1 MNLKLKL
8 TLVFLAVL
16 SQNVKSEVDVTVNK
30 KEIVV
35 REGKEIDLICS
46 LQVNNFQRVPSYTIN
61 MFYKQKFKNWT
72 TYKFQYMFMTV
83 AYFSKKIT
91 ALLSSNNSTCFSSKS
106 SITKVNQLISFVK
119 GNNMVYLNMF
129 LLLEYFL
136 ELLIFS

>member
-46 LQVNNFQRVPSYTIN
+46 LQVNNFQGVSFYIYHSIPN
-61 MFYKQKFKNWT
+61 MFYKQPVKNWT
-72 TYKFQYMFMTV
+72 TYKFQYVLRQCCLCT
-83 AYFSKKIT
+83 
-91 ALLSSNNSTCFSSKS
+91 
-106 SITKVNQLISFVK
+106 
-119 GNNMVYLNMF
+119 
-129 LLLEYFL
+129 
-136 ELLIFS
+136 LLIFQRKLECNSILVFLK

>member
-46 LQVNNFQRVPSYTIN
+46 LQVN
-61 MFYKQKFKNWT
+61 
-72 TYKFQYMFMTV
+72 
-83 AYFSKKIT
+83 
-91 ALLSSNNSTCFSSKS
+91 
-106 SITKVNQLISFVK
+106 
-119 GNNMVYLNMF
+119 
-129 LLLEYFL
+129 
-136 ELLIFS
+136 IFR

>member
-46 LQVNNFQRVPSYTIN
+46 LQVNIFRESLFIRLIPNV
-61 MFYKQKFKNWT
+61 FYKQPVKN
-72 TYKFQYMFMTV
+72 
-83 AYFSKKIT
+83 
-91 ALLSSNNSTCFSSKS
+91 
-106 SITKVNQLISFVK
+106 
-119 GNNMVYLNMF
+119 
-129 LLLEYFL
+129 
-136 ELLIFS
+136 

>member
-46 LQVNNFQRVPSYTIN
+46 LQVNNFQRVPFYTIN
-61 MFYKQKFKNWT
+61 TKYVLQATGQKLN
-72 TYKFQYMFMTV
+72 YFQYIDNV
-83 AYFSKKIT
+83 
-91 ALLSSNNSTCFSSKS
+91 
-106 SITKVNQLISFVK
+106 
-119 GNNMVYLNMF
+119 VYDRCLFFKEN
-129 LLLEYFL
+129 
-136 ELLIFS
+136 

>member
-46 LQVNNFQRVPSYTIN
+46 LQVNNFQRVPFYTS
-61 MFYKQKFKNWT
+61 NWSKIGLS
-72 TYKFQYMFMTV
+72 TYKYQYIQTVLFMTV
-83 AYFSKKIT
+83 AYFAKKIR
-91 ALLSSNNSTCFSSKS
+91 
-106 SITKVNQLISFVK
+106 FV
-119 GNNMVYLNMF
+119 LF
-129 LLLEYFL
+129 LTE
-136 ELLIFS
+136 EA

>member
-46 LQVNNFQRVPSYTIN
+46 LQVNNFQRVHFYTYYQYQICFTSN
-61 MFYKQKFKNWT
+61 RSNWT
-72 TYKFQYMFMTV
+72 TYKFH
-83 AYFSKKIT
+83 
-91 ALLSSNNSTCFSSKS
+91 
-106 SITKVNQLISFVK
+106 
-119 GNNMVYLNMF
+119 
-129 LLLEYFL
+129 
-136 ELLIFS
+136 

>member
-46 LQVNNFQRVPSYTIN
+46 LQVTNFQKIPFYATNSKYV
-61 MFYKQKFKNWT
+61 YKQPVNYWT
-72 TYKFQYMFMTV
+72 TYKFQY
-83 AYFSKKIT
+83 ID
-91 ALLSSNNSTCFSSKS
+91 SS
-106 SITKVNQLISFVK
+106 V
-119 GNNMVYLNMF
+119 VYDH
-129 LLLEYFL
+129 
-136 ELLIFS
+136 

>member
-46 LQVNNFQRVPSYTIN
+46 LQVNNFQRVPFYTIN
-61 MFYKQKFKNWT
+61 MFCKHRLKNWT
-72 TYKFQYMFMTV
+72 TYKFQYI
-83 AYFSKKIT
+83 KQCC
-91 ALLSSNNSTCFSSKS
+91 L
-106 SITKVNQLISFVK
+106 
-119 GNNMVYLNMF
+119 
-129 LLLEYFL
+129 
-136 ELLIFS
+136 